1 MTTRT
6 TRRTTFIELAVLVV
20 VIILVFHIL
29 SSLKPMDQK
38 LRISLKFWKRRNKT
52 FLKLSGRWFTT
63 EAPMEREDVGD
74 QEEMEGDQ
82 VELALSVLIT
92 FLETEILNALDM
104 TTMLAMVMEPIGG
117 KS

>member
-1 MTTRT
+1 
-6 TRRTTFIELAVLVV
+6 
-20 VIILVFHIL
+20 
-29 SSLKPMDQK
+29 
-38 LRISLKFWKRRNKT
+38 
-52 FLKLSGRWFTT
+52 
-63 EAPMEREDVGD
+63 MEREDVGD